1 MKLSTPLPRIS
12 HPVELLSWADQLE
25 ADGAVKT
32 VTTTYTAT
40 ALDELVLADA
50 SGGAFTVTLP
60 RAEDGTKRLTI
71 KRTSGG
77 VNAVTI
83 APQGSDTIEGAASV
97 SLATQWASRTL
108 QSNDSDTWVILAST

>member
-1 MKLSTPLPRIS
+1 MRLSTPLPRIS

-40 ALDELVLADA
+40 ALDELLLADA

-71 KRTSGG
+71 KRISAGL
-77 VNAVTI
+77 NAVTI
-83 APQGSDTIEGAASV
+83 GVQGLDTIEGSASV
-97 SLATQWASRTL
+97 SLATQWAGTTL
-108 QSNDSDTWVILAST
+108 QSNGVDAWVVLAST

>member
-1 MKLSTPLPRIS
+1 MKLPTPLPRIS
-12 HPVELLSWADQLE
+12 HPVELLAWADLLE
-25 ADGAVKT
+25 SDGAVKT
-32 VTTTYTAT
+32 VTTTYTAS

-71 KRTSGG
+71 KRISSG

-83 APQGSDTIEGAASV
+83 EPQGSDTIEGAASV
-97 SLATQWASRTL
+97 TLATQWGSRTL
-108 QSNDSDTWVILAST
+108 QSNGSDAWVILAST